1 MAVNRQLGRWIK
13 WGLIISIIAAASYY
27 WMSLS
32 EDEFGENFPSGNG
45 RIEATEINLASKFAG
60 RLSEVLVQEG
70 DYVKAGQ
77 ALARLESSSMA
88 AQLDEAKARHQEV
101 LQSVATA
108 EAQVAL
114 RQSELA
120 AVQAGVKQSEAA
132 LGAARSRFNR
142 TNMLSREG
150 AASKQELDDD
160 RAQLIHAEA
169 SVSAAKAQVVS
180 AQSAIDAA
188 KSELVAIGSRIEAAS
203 ATIQRIESD
212 IDDTTL
218 FAPRDSRVQLRLA
231 EPGEVVAAGT
241 RILNLVDLSDV
252 SMTFFLPE
260 TVVGRVAIGSEARIV
275 LDAAPQAPIPAIITF
290 VADIAQFTPKTVE
303 TASERQKL
311 MFRVKAQIPRELLL
325 SYVDYVKTGLPGVA
339 YVRLNQDEEWPPH
352 LRTRFTT
359 ELERE

>member
-1 MAVNRQLGRWIK
+1 MAVKRQSGSWLR
-13 WGLIISIIAAASYY
+13 WGLIIAAVAAAIYV
-27 WMSLS
+27 WMSMDG
-32 EDEFGENFPSGNG
+32 DELGENFPSGNG
-45 RIEATEINLASKFAG
+45 RIEATEINLASKFPG
-60 RLSEVLVQEG
+60 RLAEVLVKEG
-70 DYVKAGQ
+70 DYVKEGQ
-77 ALARLESSSMA
+77 VLARLESDSMQ
-88 AQLDEAKARHQEV
+88 AQLDEAKARYQEV

-108 EAQVAL
+108 EAQIAL

-132 LGAARSRFNR
+132 FGAARSRFNR

-169 SVSAAKAQVVS
+169 SVSAAKAKVVS
-180 AQSAIDAA
+180 ARAAVDAA
-188 KSELVAIGSRIEAAS
+188 KSELVAIGSRIDAAL
-203 ATIQRIESD
+203 ATVQRIELD
-212 IDDTTL
+212 INDNTL
-218 FAPRDSRVQLRLA
+218 VAPRDSRVQIRLA

-241 RILNLVDLSDV
+241 RIMNLVDLSDV

-260 TVVGRVAIGSEARIV
+260 TVAGRIAIGSEARIV
-275 LDAAPQAPIPAIITF
+275 LDAAPDSPIPAVITF

-325 SYVDYVKTGLPGVA
+325 EYLEYVKTGLPGVT
-339 YVRLNQDEEWPPH
+339 YVRLNQQDEWPAS
-352 LRTRFTT
+352 LQTSFTP
-359 ELERE
+359 R